1 MKTSTQDRYDAI
13 SMTLHWLAAVA
24 VVAAFALGPGDFG
37 RLTDSGIDPGT
48 RLDIVAHESLGLFVF
63 LLTAVRLLWTAVRPA
78 PPSPSG
84 PDWSHLAAV
93 AVRIVLWILLLATP
107 ITALLTLAGDGRP
120 LTLLAGLRLD
130 ALPLLSGWTLTKWT
144 DWGEV
149 HTFLGD
155 AILWIAGLHAAAA
168 LVHHFVW
175 RDNVLTSMLPRR
187 RT

>member
-1 MKTSTQDRYDAI
+1 MNSLTKNRYDAI
-13 SMTLHWLAAVA
+13 SMSLHWLAAIA

-37 RLTDSGIDPGT
+37 RLTDSGVDPGT
-48 RLDIVAHESLGLFVF
+48 RLDIVAHESIGLFVF
-63 LLTAVRLLWTAVRPA
+63 LLTAVRLVWVAVRPA
-78 PPSPSG
+78 PPSASG
-84 PDWSHLAAV
+84 PDWSNVAAV

-107 ITALLTLAGDGRP
+107 VTAFLTLAGDGRP

-130 ALPLLSGWTLTKWT
+130 TLPLVGGSALTRWT

-175 RDNVLTSMLPRR
+175 RDNVLKSMLPRR